1 LNLDAPFIAAYKSEI
16 DKVKNMKRLPE
27 QDVVHEPIPTA
38 LTIPIDSIAGKKLD
52 TPDGSPWGDKP
63 VFE

>member
-1 LNLDAPFIAAYKSEI
+1 MPPFVAAYKAEI
-16 DKVKNMKRLPE
+16 DKVKNIKRLAE
-27 QDVVHEPIPTA
+27 QDVVHETIPTA

-52 TPDGSPWGDKP
+52 TPDGLPWGDKP